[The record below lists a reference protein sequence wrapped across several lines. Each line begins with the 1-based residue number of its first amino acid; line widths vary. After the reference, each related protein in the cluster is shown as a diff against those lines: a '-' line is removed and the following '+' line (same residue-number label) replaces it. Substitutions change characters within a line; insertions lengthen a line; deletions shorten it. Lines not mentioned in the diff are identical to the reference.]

1 MSTSVIHPALEI
13 GLVHIKVSQLERS
26 LAYYTEMIGLQVLSQ
41 TATTAELTADG
52 HTVLLIIEEI
62 ENATIPRRQSVAG
75 LYHFAILL
83 PDRVSLGLALRNLLE
98 QRQNIGQ
105 GDHLVS
111 EALYLYDPDNNGI
124 EIYADR
130 PRSTWQ
136 KDERGQYIMGTEP
149 VDVESLLAL
158 AEGQPWQGLPAGTKI
173 GHVHFHVSSLDEAR
187 KFYVDTLGFE
197 IVLTDDRSVLFIS
210 AGGYHHHIG
219 LNIWAGAGAPKAPAN
234 ATGIDHY
241 TLQMPDQAA
250 IQEVADRVQA
260 AGLPLEYDGKEL
272 WITDPSNIRIRFYV
286 PQA

>member
-1 MSTSVIHPALEI
+1 MNTSVIHPALEI
-13 GLVHIKVSQLERS
+13 GLVSIKVSQLERS
-26 LAYYTEMIGLQVLSQ
+26 LTYYTEVIGLQVLRQ

-52 HTVLLIIEEI
+52 HNTLLIIEEI
-62 ENATIPRRQSVAG
+62 ANATIPRRQTVAG

-83 PDRVSLGLALRNLLE
+83 PDRTSLGLALRNLLE
-98 QRQNIGQ
+98 HRQNIGQ

-136 KDERGQYIMGTEP
+136 KDARGQYIMGTEP
-149 VDVESLLAL
+149 VDVESLLEL

-210 AGGYHHHIG
+210 AGGYHHHMG

-234 ATGIDHY
+234 STGIDHY

-250 IQEVADRVQA
+250 IQEVADRVKA
-260 AGLPLEYDGKEL
+260 AGIPLEYDGEEL